1 MSNKLSGGAVRRNL
15 VKRHARAMFQQWCRE
30 RIANDAPG
38 LDLVIRVAADIRALP
53 RNAEFDEMREL
64 FCQLAASAAGSR
76 N

>member
-38 LDLVIRVAADIRALP
+38 FDLVIRVAADIRALS
-53 RNAEFDEMREL
+53 RNAEFDEMRAL
-64 FCQLAASAAGSR
+64 FSQLAASVAGSTK
-76 N
+76 